1 MTQYTDLITSQ
12 HNTRPKFVA
21 TVDMLTGSVS
31 SIADLLESIPA
42 SFDLDTAVGEQ
53 LDIIGLWVGQNRYID
68 GVVPAEFFGFFDT
81 PNALTF
87 GEEGIPWVGGQWYEE
102 GGPLTVTSRLN
113 DAFYR
118 MIIKAKIVKNH
129 FRGGFKGI
137 IDAMQFIFGDHLM
150 LVEDRGGMAMRCY
163 VGRGLTTTERHL
175 VTKLD
180 LIPRPA
186 GVLIDGWGMFNGDDG
201 WLGFEDQIPWGA
213 VCFAEEG
220 YHGPRHH
227 LMNEFR

>member
-1 MTQYTDLITSQ
+1 M
-12 HNTRPKFVA
+12 
-21 TVDMLTGSVS
+21 
-31 SIADLLESIPA
+31 
-42 SFDLDTAVGEQ
+42 
-53 LDIIGLWVGQNRYID
+53 
-68 GVVPAEFFGFFDT
+68 
-81 PNALTF
+81 
-87 GEEGIPWVGGQWYEE
+87 GGQWYEE

-137 IDAMQFIFGDHLM
+137 IDAMRFIFGDHLM

-163 VGRGLTTTERHL
+163 VGRGLTTTERYL